1 MDSCPTDHRGVS
13 VGSRSQSRVILFTV
27 SIRKARLI
35 VDIRKARLTV
45 DIRM

>member
-1 MDSCPTDHRGVS
+1 MASCPTDHRGVS
-13 VGSRSQSRVILFTV
+13 VGTHGQSRVILFTV

>member
-1 MDSCPTDHRGVS
+1 MASCPIDHR
-13 VGSRSQSRVILFTV
+13 GSRSQSRVILFTV